1 MTELETRL
9 LEEVRIMNSY
19 AKDIAEKQTTLTE
32 QLNKLDGQLKHLHGQ
47 LDELQSLFKK

>member
-32 QLNKLDGQLKHLHGQ
+32 QLNELDEQLKHLQRQ
-47 LDELQSLFKK
+47 LDHLQRSFEN